1 MSTPLTLQAPDSA
14 KALTISAYMSFV
26 PIGIVTV
33 LLGPMLPILSARWS
47 LNYAQG
53 GTLITTQYVAST
65 IAVAFSGMLAT
76 RRGFRFPIT
85 MGLVLTA
92 VGVAVLLAGSRVLG
106 MAAIATYGFG
116 MGIAVPAA
124 NLVVAEVNPQ
134 RRSAALNVLNFCWST
149 GSVACPFLV
158 APAAKYQ
165 RLPLFMGAVAASC
178 LLVAAGIAFMPSSS
192 IKPAPVAA
200 RRAPRKTVIDWK
212 HGALPALAAL
222 FFVYVG
228 TENAFGMWVASYAK
242 ALGSMPDA
250 TAVRTP
256 SFFYIALMIGRL
268 LAPVLLRKIPEVR
281 LAEAGLIVA
290 STGMAGLVWSHEWLG
305 VAVSALVAGLG
316 LSCVYPITIALL
328 SREFGSAATRVG
340 SVMFTLSN
348 LGGSVLPL
356 VVGGA
361 SNYFGTLKAGLAV
374 PFIGAVIMFFLYRRD
389 WKPADAQPA
398 YLEGTA

>member
-1 MSTPLTLQAPDSA
+1 MPHAPDSA
-14 KALTISAYMSFV
+14 KALTISACMSFV

-33 LLGPMLPILSARWS
+33 LLGPMLPVLSARWS

-65 IAVAFSGMLAT
+65 VAVAISGVLAT
-76 RRGFRFPIT
+76 RRGFRFPI
-85 MGLVLTA
+85 MLGLVLTA
-92 VGVAVLLAGSRVLG
+92 VGVAVLLAGSRILG

-134 RRSAALNVLNFCWST
+134 RRSAALNTLNFCWSI

-165 RLPLFMGAVAASC
+165 RLPLFLGAVAASC
-178 LLVAAGIAFMPSSS
+178 LLVAAGIAFMPSGSV
-192 IKPAPVAA
+192 KPTPVVE
-200 RRAPRKTVIDWK
+200 RKDPLKTAIDWK

-242 ALGSMPDA
+242 SLGNMPEA

-256 SFFYIALMIGRL
+256 SFFYVALMIGRW
-268 LAPVLLRKIPEVR
+268 LAPMLLRKISEVR
-281 LAEAGLIVA
+281 LAEAGLVVA
-290 STGMAGLVWSHEWLG
+290 GLGMAGLVWSHDWLG
-305 VAVSALVAGLG
+305 VAVSASVAGLG
-316 LSCVYPITIALL
+316 LSSVYPISIALL
-328 SREFGSAATRVG
+328 SREFGPAATRVG

-348 LGGSVLPL
+348 LGGSSLPWL
-356 VVGGA
+356 VGGA

-374 PFIGAVIMFFLYRRD
+374 PLIGSVIMFVLYRRD
-389 WKPADAQPA
+389 WKPGETQNV
-398 YLEGTA
+398 